1 MYEYPAVAGWVL
13 SIITTLQDKIVS
25 CRVMTDF
32 SPLLHLD
39 KETLTTLANAYSSY
53 ATYLDSGE
61 SDDYATIAG
70 SYMKAAGYEMLYNQV
85 AAREWFTRATSF
97 FTRAA
102 DAYGIIAAICSNQSV
117 NMETDLQFYQLLN
130 SYFQDTAVDISAW
143 QEPVGRLQIPIRLY
157 IEALEATEAAT
168 SAKELASIWKPLL
181 TRMHTRP
188 RLLSKDT
195 RRWQS
200 LDGTINPIEPETV
213 ATCITL
219 LVVANRQG
227 IAQKDLEEMIG
238 QQKDAGFIVMKL
250 ALMLLKM
257 S

>member
-1 MYEYPAVAGWVL
+1 
-13 SIITTLQDKIVS
+13 
-25 CRVMTDF
+25 MTDF
-32 SPLLHLD
+32 SPLLQLD

-53 ATYLDSGE
+53 ATYLDSGA

-85 AAREWFTRATSF
+85 AAREWFTRATTF
-97 FTRAA
+97 FTRAT
-102 DAYGIIAAICSNQSV
+102 DTYGIIAAICSNQSID
-117 NMETDLQFYQLLN
+117 MDAGPDPTPDLQFYQLLN
-130 SYFQDTAVDISAW
+130 SYFQGTAVDISAW
-143 QEPVGRLQIPIRLY
+143 QEPAGRLQIPIRLY
-157 IEALEATEAAT
+157 IEALEATADAT
-168 SAKELASIWKPLL
+168 TANELAAIWKPLL

-200 LDGTINPIEPETV
+200 LEGTINPIEPETV

-227 IAQKDLEEMIG
+227 ITWEDLEEMIG
-238 QQKDAGFIVMKL
+238 QQKDAGFIAVKL
-250 ALMLLKM
+250 ALALMAVA
-257 S
+257 